1 MWGCFG
7 ELRERWSMV
16 HGWAGL
22 PEGDFKDMDPWAVVN
37 GNQDT
42 ANPSVPTSNAGGY
55 TSGGQ
60 VKER

>member
-1 MWGCFG
+1 
-7 ELRERWSMV
+7 MV

-42 ANPSVPTSNAGGY
+42 ANPSVPTSNAGG